1 MKGTLTVTMGKIANP
16 TGHMLGTSSGFIVS
30 VFVAFVKVVACFFPF
45 SCGKATCCK

>member
-30 VFVAFVKVVACFFPF
+30 VFVAFVKVVVFPF
-45 SCGKATCCK
+45 SCGKATCCI